1 MRKVIISLQVVTRTC
16 GFEVTTAKE
25 VLTSPDLVT
34 VLNEHGDIT
43 IGTGRGAVAY
53 MAREVKSVTY
63 IN

>member
-1 MRKVIISLQVVTRTC
+1 MKLLIVIAFEPHMA
-16 GFEVTTAKE
+16 GFIHRAERE
-25 VLTSPDLVT
+25 VLVQPEDVI

-53 MAREVKSVTY
+53 MAREVQSVTY